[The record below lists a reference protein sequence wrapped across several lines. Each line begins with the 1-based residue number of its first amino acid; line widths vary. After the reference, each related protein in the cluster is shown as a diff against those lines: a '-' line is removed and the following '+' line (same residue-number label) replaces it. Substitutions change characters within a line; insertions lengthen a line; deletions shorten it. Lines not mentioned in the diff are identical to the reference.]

1 MHKGEIGLK
10 ELTKEQVRVI
20 QKIADF
26 LQYDYKILVS
36 DTYNKIIYENDDLI
50 MDIGE
55 GIAELNF
62 AFDMEK
68 DNLLTELE
76 KVTYRELLKKYNIS
90 TQ

>member
-1 MHKGEIGLK
+1 MK